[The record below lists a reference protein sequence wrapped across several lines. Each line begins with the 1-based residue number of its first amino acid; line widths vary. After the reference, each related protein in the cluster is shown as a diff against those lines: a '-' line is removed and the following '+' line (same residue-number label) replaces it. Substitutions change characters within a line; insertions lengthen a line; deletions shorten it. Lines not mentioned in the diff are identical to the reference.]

1 MGKGF
6 DPRKPNRQDYYNL
19 LNRALQIIRREKD
32 AKEQQRAVERLLEEN
47 LDKLDDEF
55 SQMLRSWARDKL
67 SVVEPEEAR
76 RIARNLNNFCNWIA
90 QFPLLKPENK
100 SKIVITGW
108 EVAATVLTCEVS
120 PKEWLTIQNSLGI
133 AYRNQGRI
141 DEAIAIFTAA
151 LDIYPP
157 EVFSK
162 RFPDEWAMLQNN
174 LGNAYFRR
182 SEIQEDELEDLDL
195 AIACYEEALRTTRK
209 HKSYE
214 WAQTKQNLCGV
225 YCKQGHTAE
234 AITCYETILQEVYTE
249 EEFPYEWAQIQ
260 NNLGLVYSDQRNID
274 KAIDCFRLALKIL
287 TPTAYPEDCLITGRG
302 FGYVALNARRWQEAI
317 EGYGVA
323 IEALEQQIRI
333 WAKTDSQRQK
343 TQEAEIDVY
352 IGMVKACI
360 NEGQLTKAIEYVERS
375 KARNLVERLASLN
388 LHPKSVPED
397 IRNERNRLRQEISAR
412 QHLLD
417 KEVELRQS
425 RPNNRELEESD
436 RTQLNQL
443 QQQIDELQEQLNS
456 LITEQIQPHN
466 PSFTLTQQVKGILF
480 QEIQA
485 LLPDDKT
492 ALIEWYSL
500 DNIFVAFIVTHQNP
514 GITVW
519 QSCPEDLQALKN
531 WGNEY
536 LKDYGQS
543 SREAWQNHLESR
555 LNRLAE
561 ILHLDEVLT
570 HVPDTCDQVI
580 LVPHRS
586 LHILPL
592 HALPLPQEKDK
603 CLLDKFPRGVKYA
616 PSCQVLQLAQSQQRP
631 DFTHLFAIQ
640 NPTEDL
646 NYSDI
651 EVQVIKQYF
660 HTSHILVKGDAKKSA
675 IDKQQLQA
683 AHCLHF
689 SCHGYFNFEDPRR
702 SRLHLADSHIS
713 QENDPAINSTKYLTL
728 KEIFTLNLSQCRLVT
743 LSACET
749 GLTDLTSLSDEYIG
763 LTYGFLVAGTSSI
776 VCSLWAVN
784 DLSTT
789 LLMIRFYQ
797 NLKSGSTVAIALN
810 KAQTWLRDATTAEL
824 LEWTNY
830 LNLNETLT
838 KQIQKKL
845 RRRASDE
852 QPFHSHYHWAAFC
865 AIGQ

>member
-6 DPRKPNRQDYYNL
+6 DSRKQNRQDYYNL

-32 AKEQQRAVERLLEEN
+32 AKKQQRAVERLLEEN

-55 SQMLRSWARDKL
+55 PQMLGSWARAKL
-67 SVVEPEEAR
+67 SDLEPEEAQ
-76 RIARNLNNFCNWIA
+76 RIARNLINFCNWIA

-100 SKIVITGW
+100 WKIVITGW

-120 PKEWLTIQNSLGI
+120 PKEGLTIQNNLGI
-133 AYRNQGRI
+133 AYRNQGGI
-141 DEAIAIFTAA
+141 DEAIAIFKAA
-151 LDIYPP
+151 LDLYPP
-157 EVFSK
+157 EVFYK

-174 LGNAYFRR
+174 LGKTYCRR
-182 SEIQEDELEDLDL
+182 SEIQEDNLEDLDL
-195 AIACYEEALRTTRK
+195 AIACYEEALRTTPK

-214 WAQTKQNLCGV
+214 WAQTKQNLCNV
-225 YCKQGHTAE
+225 YCKQGKTAE

-260 NNLGLVYSDQRNID
+260 NNLGLAYSNQGNID

-287 TPTAYPEDCLITGRG
+287 TPTTYPEDCLNTGRG

-323 IEALEQQIRI
+323 IEAVEQQRYI

-343 TQEAEIDVY
+343 TQAAEIDVY

-360 NEGQLTKAIEYVERS
+360 KDGQLTKAIEYVERS
-375 KARNLVERLASLN
+375 KARNLVELLASLN
-388 LHPKSVPED
+388 LQPKGVSED
-397 IRNERNRLRQEISAR
+397 IRNELNRLRQEILAR

-417 KEVELRQS
+417 MEVELRQS
-425 RPNNRELEESD
+425 RANNRELDKSD

-456 LITEQIQPHN
+456 LVTEQIQPHD
-466 PSFTLTQQVKGILF
+466 PSFSLTQQVKGILF
-480 QEIQA
+480 QEMQA

-492 ALIEWYSL
+492 ALIEWYIL
-500 DNIFVAFIVTHQNP
+500 DDIFVAFIVTHQNP

-519 QSCPEDLQALKN
+519 QSCPEDREDFKS

-536 LKDYGQS
+536 LQDYGQS
-543 SREAWQNHLESR
+543 SREAWQNRLESR

-570 HVPDTCDQVI
+570 HLPDTCDQVI

-616 PSCQVLQLAQSQQRP
+616 PSCQVLQLVQSRKRP
-631 DFTHLFAIQ
+631 DFTNLFAIQ
-640 NPTEDL
+640 NPTKDL
-646 NYSDI
+646 IYTDI
-651 EVQVIKQYF
+651 EVQVIKQHF
-660 HTSHILVKGDAKKSA
+660 HTSHILARGDAKKSA
-675 IDKQQLQA
+675 IDNQQLQA
-683 AHCLHF
+683 AHCVHF
-689 SCHGYFNFEDPRR
+689 SCHGYFSFEHPLL
-702 SRLHLADSHIS
+702 STLHLADCYI
-713 QENDPAINSTKYLTL
+713 PLP
-728 KEIFTLNLSQCRLVT
+728 EIFTLDLSQCRLVT

-749 GLTDLTSLSDEYIG
+749 GLNDFTSVSDEYIG
-763 LTYGFLVAGTSSI
+763 LTNGFLVAGASSI
-776 VCSLWAVN
+776 VSSLWIVN
-784 DLSTT
+784 EVSTA
-789 LLMIRFYQ
+789 LLMIQFYE
-797 NLKSGSTVAIALN
+797 NLHDQQQQQGYLNVAIALN
-810 KAQTWLRDATTAEL
+810 QAQTWLRDATKEQLQQWA
-824 LEWTNY
+824 
-830 LNLNETLT
+830 
-838 KQIQKKL
+838 KQLPNADHRRQLKKHL
-845 RRRASDE
+845 IE
-852 QPFHSHYHWAAFC
+852 QPSNSKPFESPYHWAAFC

>member
-1 MGKGF
+1 MRKGF

-19 LNRALQIIRREKD
+19 LNRSLQIIRREKD
-32 AKEQQRAVERLLEEN
+32 VKEQQRAVERLLEEN
-47 LDKLDDEF
+47 LDKLDDKF
-55 SQMLRSWARDKL
+55 PQMLRSWAMAKL

-100 SKIVITGW
+100 WKIVITGY
-108 EVAATVLTCEVS
+108 EVAATVLTREAS
-120 PKEWLTIQNSLGI
+120 PKEWLTFQNGLNI
-133 AYRNQGRI
+133 AYSNQGGI
-141 DEAIAIFTAA
+141 DDAIAIFKAA
-151 LDIYPP
+151 LEIYPP

-162 RFPDEWAMLQNN
+162 RFPDEWEMLQNN

-182 SEIQEDELEDLDL
+182 SEIQEDKLEDLDL
-195 AIACYEEALRTTRK
+195 ASACYEEALRTTPK
-209 HKSYE
+209 HKFYE

-225 YCKQGHTAE
+225 YYKQGKTAE

-249 EEFPYEWAQIQ
+249 DEFPYEWAQIQ
-260 NNLGLVYSDQRNID
+260 NNLGLAYSDQRNID

-287 TPTAYPEDCLITGRG
+287 TPTAYPEDCLNTGRG
-302 FGYVALNARRWQEAI
+302 FGYVALNASRWQEAI

-343 TQEAEIDVY
+343 IQAEEIDVY

-360 NEGQLTKAIEYVERS
+360 NDGQLTKAIEYVERT
-375 KARNLVERLASLN
+375 KARNLVELLASLN

-417 KEVELRQS
+417 KEVELRQL
-425 RPNNRELEESD
+425 RANNRELEESD

-456 LITEQIQPHN
+456 LITEQIQPHDL
-466 PSFTLTQQVKGILF
+466 SFSLTQQVKGILF
-480 QEIQA
+480 QGMQA

-492 ALIEWYSL
+492 ALIEWYIL
-500 DNIFVAFIVTHQNP
+500 DNIFVAFIVTHQSP

-519 QSCPEDLQALKN
+519 QSSPEDRQALKN

-536 LKDYGQS
+536 LQDYGQPC
-543 SREAWQNHLESR
+543 RKDWRNRLESS

-616 PSCQVLQLAQSQQRP
+616 PSCQVLQLAQSRKRP
-631 DFTHLFAIQ
+631 DFTNLFAIQ

-646 NYSDI
+646 DYSDM
-651 EVQVIKQYF
+651 EVQAIEQNF
-660 HTSHILVKGDAKKSA
+660 HTSHILREGDAKKSA
-675 IDKQQLQA
+675 IDNQQLQA

-689 SCHGYFNFEDPRR
+689 SCHGYFNFEHPLL
-702 SRLHLADSHIS
+702 STLHLADCYI
-713 QENDPAINSTKYLTL
+713 PLP
-728 KEIFTLNLSQCRLVT
+728 EIFTLDLSKCRLVT

-763 LTYGFLVAGTSSI
+763 LTNGFLVAGASS
-776 VCSLWAVN
+776 VVSSLWIVKEV
-784 DLSTT
+784 STA
-789 LLMIRFYQ
+789 LLMIQFYE
-797 NLKSGSTVAIALN
+797 NLHDQQQQQGYLNVAIALN
-810 KAQTWLRDATTAEL
+810 KAQTWLRDATKEQLHQWA
-824 LEWTNY
+824 
-830 LNLNETLT
+830 
-838 KQIQKKL
+838 KQLPNADHRMQL
-845 RRRASDE
+845 RAFLIK
-852 QPFHSHYHWAAFC
+852 QPPNSKPFESPYHWAAFC

>member
-55 SQMLRSWARDKL
+55 SQMLRSWARNKL

-225 YCKQGHTAE
+225 YCKQGNTAE

-323 IEALEQQIRI
+323 IEALEQQRYI
-333 WAKTDSQRQK
+333 WANTDVQRQK
-343 TQEAEIDVY
+343 IQEAEIDVY
-352 IGMVKACI
+352 IGIVKACI
-360 NEGQLTKAIEYVERS
+360 NDGQLTKAIEYAERS
-375 KARNLVERLASLN
+375 KARNLV
-388 LHPKSVPED
+388 
-397 IRNERNRLRQEISAR
+397 
-412 QHLLD
+412 
-417 KEVELRQS
+417 
-425 RPNNRELEESD
+425 
-436 RTQLNQL
+436 
-443 QQQIDELQEQLNS
+443 EQLNS
-456 LITEQIQPHN
+456 LITEQIQPHD

-514 GITVW
+514 GIIVW

-531 WGNEY
+531 WGKEY

-592 HALPLPQEKDK
+592 HALPLPEEEDK
-603 CLLDKFPRGVKYA
+603 CLLDKFSRGVKYA
-616 PSCQVLQLAQSQQRP
+616 PSCQVLQLVQSRKRP
-631 DFTHLFAIQ
+631 DFTNLFAIQ
-640 NPTEDL
+640 NPTKDL
-646 NYSDI
+646 TYSDI
-651 EVQVIKQYF
+651 EVQVIKQHF
-660 HTSHILVKGDAKKSA
+660 HTSHILARGDAKKSA
-675 IDKQQLQA
+675 IDNQQLQA
-683 AHCLHF
+683 AHCLNF
-689 SCHGYFNFEDPRR
+689 SCHGYFNFEQQK
-702 SRLHLADSHIS
+702 SMLSALLLADCCIPTPEEPDPTSHLLLQNGTTI
-713 QENDPAINSTKYLTL
+713 DLGKCLTL
-728 KEIFTLNLSQCRLVT
+728 LDLFTLDLSQCRLVT

-749 GLTDLTSLSDEYIG
+749 GLTDLTSVSDEYIG
-763 LTYGFLVAGTSSI
+763 LPNGFLVAGASSI
-776 VCSLWAVN
+776 VCSLWIVN
-784 DLSTT
+784 DLSTA

-797 NLKSGSTVAIALN
+797 NLKSGSAVAVALN
-810 KAQTWLRDATTAEL
+810 QSQLWLRDATKEQ
-824 LEWTNY
+824 LEQWTNQ
-830 LNLNETLT
+830 LPLD
-838 KQIQKKL
+838 
-845 RRRASDE
+845 DE
-852 QPFHSHYHWAAFC
+852 QEMQLMAFFYTLQPNSKPFESPYHWAAFC

>member
-162 RFPDEWAMLQNN
+162 RFLDEWAMLQNN

-195 AIACYEEALRTTRK
+195 AIACYEEALRTTPK
-209 HKSYE
+209 HKFYE

-225 YCKQGHTAE
+225 YCKQSETAE

-302 FGYVALNARRWQEAI
+302 FGYVALNASRWQEAI

-375 KARNLVERLASLN
+375 KARNLVECLASLN
-388 LHPKSVPED
+388 LHPKGVSED
-397 IRNERNRLRQEISAR
+397 IRNELNRLRQEIPAR

-485 LLPDDKT
+485 LLSDDKT
-492 ALIEWYSL
+492 ALIEWYIL
-500 DNIFVAFIVTHQNP
+500 DDIFVTFIITHQNP

-531 WGNEY
+531 WGDEY
-536 LKDYGQS
+536 LQDYGQPC
-543 SREAWQNHLESR
+543 RKDWRNRLKFR

-592 HALPLPQEKDK
+592 HALPLPEEEDK

-616 PSCQVLQLAQSQQRP
+616 PSCQVLQLAQSRQRP
-631 DFTHLFAIQ
+631 DFTNLFAIQ

-651 EVQVIKQYF
+651 EVQAIKQHF
-660 HTSHILVKGDAKKSA
+660 HTSHILARGDAKKSA
-675 IDKQQLQA
+675 IDNQQLQA

-689 SCHGYFNFEDPRR
+689 SCHGYFNFEHPLL
-702 SRLHLADSHIS
+702 STLHLADCYI
-713 QENDPAINSTKYLTL
+713 PLP
-728 KEIFTLNLSQCRLVT
+728 EIFTLLDLSQCRLVT

-749 GLTDLTSLSDEYIG
+749 GLTNFTSVSDEYIG
-763 LTYGFLVAGTSSI
+763 LPNGFLVAGASS
-776 VCSLWAVN
+776 VVSSLWIVN
-784 DLSTT
+784 EVCTA
-789 LLMIRFYQ
+789 LLMIQFYE
-797 NLKSGSTVAIALN
+797 NLHDQQQQGYLNVAIAIN
-810 KAQTWLRDATTAEL
+810 KAQTWLRDATKEQL
-824 LEWTNY
+824 QQWV
-830 LNLNETLT
+830 
-838 KQIQKKL
+838 KQLPNPEHRMQLRACLRQKPPNSK
-845 RRRASDE
+845 
-852 QPFHSHYHWAAFC
+852 PFESPYHWAAFC

>member
-1 MGKGF
+1 MRKGF
-6 DPRKPNRQDYYNL
+6 DTRKPNRQDYYNL

-55 SQMLRSWARDKL
+55 PEMLRSWARDKL
-67 SVVEPEEAR
+67 SVVEPEEAQ
-76 RIARNLNNFCNWIA
+76 RIARNLINFCNGIA

-100 SKIVITGW
+100 WKIVITGW
-108 EVAATVLTCEVS
+108 EVAATVLTCEAS
-120 PKEWLTIQNSLGI
+120 PKEWLTIQNGLRI
-133 AYRNQGRI
+133 ADRNQGGI
-141 DEAIAIFTAA
+141 DEAIAIFKAA
-151 LDIYPP
+151 LYIYPP
-157 EVFSK
+157 EVFYK

-182 SEIQEDELEDLDL
+182 SEIQEDKLEDLDL
-195 AIACYEEALRTTRK
+195 ASACYEEALRTTPK
-209 HKSYE
+209 HKFYE
-214 WAQTKQNLCGV
+214 WAQTKQNLGGV
-225 YCKQGHTAE
+225 YCKQEKTAE
-234 AITCYETILQEVYTE
+234 AITCYEQALEVYTE
-249 EEFPYEWAQIQ
+249 KTFPYEWAQTQ
-260 NNLGLVYSDQRNID
+260 NNLGLAYSDQRNID

-323 IEALEQQIRI
+323 IEALEQQRYI
-333 WAKTDSQRQK
+333 WAKTDAQRQK
-343 TQEAEIDVY
+343 IQEAEIDVY
-352 IGMVKACI
+352 FGMVKACI
-360 NEGQLTKAIEYVERS
+360 NDGQLTKAIEYVERS

-388 LHPKSVPED
+388 LHPKGVSED
-397 IRNERNRLRQEISAR
+397 IRNELNRLRQEIPAR

-417 KEVELRQS
+417 KEVELRQL
-425 RPNNRELEESD
+425 RANNRELEESD

-456 LITEQIQPHN
+456 LITEQIQPHD

-485 LLPDDKT
+485 LLSDDKT
-492 ALIEWYSL
+492 ALIEWYIL
-500 DNIFVAFIVTHQNP
+500 DDIFVTFIITHQSP

-531 WGNEY
+531 WGDEY
-536 LKDYGQS
+536 LQDYGQPC
-543 SREAWQNHLESR
+543 RKDWRNRLKFR

-561 ILHLDEVLT
+561 ILHLDKVLT

-592 HALPLPQEKDK
+592 HALPLLEEEDK

-616 PSCQVLQLAQSQQRP
+616 PSCQVLQLAQSRQRP
-631 DFTHLFAIQ
+631 DFTNLFAIQ

-646 NYSDI
+646 DYSDI
-651 EVQVIKQYF
+651 EVQVIKQHF
-660 HTSHILVKGDAKKSA
+660 HTSHILARRDAKKSA

-683 AHCLHF
+683 AHCLQF
-689 SCHGYFNFEDPRR
+689 SCHGYFNFEHPLL
-702 SRLHLADSHIS
+702 STLHLADSHIS
-713 QENDPAINSTKYLTL
+713 LP
-728 KEIFTLNLSQCRLVT
+728 EIFTLDLSQCRLVT

-749 GLTDLTSLSDEYIG
+749 GLTNFTSVSDEYIG
-763 LTYGFLVAGTSSI
+763 LPSGFLIAGSPS
-776 VCSLWAVN
+776 VVSSLWRVN
-784 DLSTT
+784 DLSTA
-789 LLMIRFYQ
+789 LLMIKFYQ
-797 NLKSGSTVAIALN
+797 NFKSGSTVAIALN
-810 KAQTWLRDATTAEL
+810 SAQTWLRDATTAEL

-838 KQIQKKL
+838 KPIQKKL
-845 RRRASDE
+845 RRRAPDE
-852 QPFHSHYHWAAFC
+852 QPFHSPYHWAAFC
-865 AIGQ
+865 AVGQ